1 MSETELGFEDLNLSK
16 ELLKA
21 VNDLGFEEP
30 SPIQRLAIP
39 LVLGGRDMVGQAQTG
54 TGKTAAFGLPILE
67 KLNLRSKK
75 PQAMVLCPT
84 RELAVQVSEEINSL
98 ASHMRGVFILPVYG
112 GQSMDRQLRALERG
126 VQIIVGTPGRVLDHL
141 ERGTLKLDNLQM
153 LVLDE
158 ADEMLDMG
166 FREDIESVLK
176 RAPEGCQFVCFSA
189 TMPKAVLEI
198 ATSYMND
205 PEFVKIT
212 RREITVPNIEQ
223 IYYEVRQHHKT
234 DNICLLLDCH
244 DFNKGIVF
252 CSTKRGVDELTT
264 HLLARGYQADALHG
278 NLSQTQRDRVMN
290 RFRNGTL
297 DLLVA
302 TDVAARGLDID
313 DVDLVIN
320 YDVPI
325 DVENYVHR
333 IGRTGRAGRSGKA
346 MTFVTSR
353 EYYKM
358 REIIRYTKAD
368 IKLAKLPTRREVSAL
383 KTAKLLEELKQNL
396 ETMKAASS
404 DEKKISRFELMLQP
418 LVPEGESAS
427 ELSVALLQMLI
438 EREQGWMS
446 SDEPEPERREF
457 RENREFRDG
466 RDFRDARDGRD
477 GRDRRDSRSRDSR
490 GSRDSRSSKSGERRP
505 RGTNPN
511 MERLFFNVG
520 SLGRVTPR
528 DIVGAI
534 AGETGLS
541 GRIVGEIE
549 IHDRFSFVEVPNEHA
564 KQIMD
569 TMNKSQIRGMR
580 VSVDIAKPQQ

>member
-1 MSETELGFEDLNLSK
+1 MSDIGFSDLNLSK
-16 ELLKA
+16 EVLKA

-30 SPIQRLAIP
+30 SPIQCLAIP
-39 LVLGGRDMVGQAQTG
+39 LVMEGRDMVGQAQTG
-54 TGKTAAFGLPILE
+54 TGKTAAFGIPMLE

-84 RELAVQVSEEINSL
+84 RELAVQVSEEITAL
-98 ASHMRGVFILPVYG
+98 ATHMRGVYILPVYG

-126 VQIIVGTPGRVLDHL
+126 AQIIVGTPGRVLDHL
-141 ERGTLKLDNLQM
+141 ERGTLKLDALQM

-198 ATSYMND
+198 ATSYMNE

-212 RREITVPNIEQ
+212 RRELTVPNIEQ
-223 IYYEVRQHHKT
+223 LYFEVRQHHKT
-234 DNICLLLDCH
+234 DNICLVLDSQ

-313 DVDLVIN
+313 DVDMVIN

-346 MTFVTSR
+346 MTFVTAR

-368 IKLAKLPTRREVSAL
+368 IKLTKLPSRREVSAF
-383 KTAKLLEELKQNL
+383 KTAKLMEELKQNL
-396 ETMKAASS
+396 DTMRAEAVNDNKV
-404 DEKKISRFELMLQP
+404 SRFALMLQP
-418 LVPEGESAS
+418 MLQEGEVVSD
-427 ELSVALLQMLI
+427 LSTALVKMLI

-446 SDEPEPERREF
+446 SDEPEPEREPREF
-457 RENREFRDG
+457 RERRDFRDG
-466 RDFRDARDGRD
+466 RADRSDRSGRN
-477 GRDRRDSRSRDSR
+477 GRDRAASGKPGGKPSGRAR
-490 GSRDSRSSKSGERRP
+490 GA
-505 RGTNPN
+505 N

-520 SLGRVTPR
+520 SSGRVTPR

-534 AGETGLS
+534 AGETGLP
-541 GRIVGEIE
+541 GRMIGDIE
-549 IHDRFSFVEVPNEHA
+549 IHDRFSFVEVPTEHA
-564 KQIMD
+564 QQVMD